1 MGREREVG
9 KAIPAATGT
18 GLGLDSAALCHDLFR
33 VCAGEVDA
41 APHMC
46 GFDAARLMMPDIQ
59 VVLFVDHAFCQL
71 TGRSRGAAERW
82 LLRACGPRGGVCVLK
97 YGRPKASK
105 FVQKRPNSSQKKTRF
120 GANDSAS

>member
-9 KAIPAATGT
+9 KVIPVATRT

-46 GFDAARLMMPDIQ
+46 AFDATHADAGRGH
-59 VVLFVDHAFCQL
+59 VVLFVDHVYTVTAH
-71 TGRSRGAAERW
+71 RS
-82 LLRACGPRGGVCVLK
+82 
-97 YGRPKASK
+97 
-105 FVQKRPNSSQKKTRF
+105 
-120 GANDSAS
+120 